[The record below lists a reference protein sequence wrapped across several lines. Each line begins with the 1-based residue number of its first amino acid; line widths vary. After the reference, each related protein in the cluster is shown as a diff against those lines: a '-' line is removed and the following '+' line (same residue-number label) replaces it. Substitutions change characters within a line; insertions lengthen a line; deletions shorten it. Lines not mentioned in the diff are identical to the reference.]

1 MFNRFR
7 GGTLAVALALSPFA
21 ASAQTAVPGP
31 EALALARDLVVKT
44 SGDRDATLQSIGGP
58 MAGMMQQIGISQ
70 PDRAKALVQE
80 AVMPILTTHYD
91 DLLAIKA
98 KSFAAVLSV
107 EDMKAIGAFY
117 GTPAG
122 QSLIRAQP
130 QLAQATLTGMTQWV
144 TALQPEMQTKIQ
156 QVVKSHG
163 WDKG

>member
-1 MFNRFR
+1 M
-7 GGTLAVALALSPFA
+7 V
-21 ASAQTAVPGP
+21 
-31 EALALARDLVVKT
+31 
-44 SGDRDATLQSIGGP
+44 
-58 MAGMMQQIGISQ
+58 GMMQQMSISQ

-80 AVMPILTTHYD
+80 VVMPILTTHFD
-91 DLLAIKA
+91 DLLTIKA

-144 TALQPEMQTKIQ
+144 TAVQPEMQTKIQ

>member
-98 KSFAAVLSV
+98 KSFAAMLSI

-117 GTPAG
+117 GTPVG
-122 QSLIRAQP
+122 QSLIRA
-130 QLAQATLTGMTQWV
+130 
-144 TALQPEMQTKIQ
+144 
-156 QVVKSHG
+156 
-163 WDKG
+163 